1 MNTLRHRKID
11 GIQMRVAGRET
22 IVHDTVHEKLH
33 VLNGTA
39 ARILSMCD
47 GTRSCEDIAR
57 EISAQAGAPYE
68 VVLRD
73 VRMVIE
79 QFSQLELLSEGS

>member
-1 MNTLRHRKID
+1 MHTLRHTKID
-11 GIQMRVAGRET
+11 GIQMRTAGRDT

-39 ARILSMCD
+39 ARILTMCD

-57 EISAQAGAPYE
+57 QISGDAGAPYE

-73 VRMVIE
+73 VRMIVE
-79 QFSQLELLSEGS
+79 QFSQLELLSESS